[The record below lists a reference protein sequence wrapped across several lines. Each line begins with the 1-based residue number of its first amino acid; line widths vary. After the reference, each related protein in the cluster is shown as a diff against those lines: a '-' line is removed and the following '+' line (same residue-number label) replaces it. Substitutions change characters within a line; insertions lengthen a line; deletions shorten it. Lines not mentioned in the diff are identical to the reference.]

1 MTNSLG
7 GYIRG
12 LRNSKKITTRE
23 LGRMIGYSQSHISGI
38 ENGRRKIKPSMLSKY
53 IKAISSSDEEFNDI
67 KEHIR
72 SEYSIVIEDDKE
84 ISYTTKE
91 EKHISLN
98 NVIDSRIEIDGQ
110 ELSVNEIKLMISV
123 VRGYRKL

>member
-7 GYIRG
+7 EYIRG

-23 LGRMIGYSQSHISGI
+23 LGSMIGYSYSHIGSM
-38 ENGRRKIKPSMLSKY
+38 EKGRRKIRPDTLSKY

-67 KEHIR
+67 KEYIR

-84 ISYTTKE
+84 ISYTMKE
-91 EKHISLN
+91 EKPISLN

-123 VRGYRKL
+123 VRGYRQI

>member
-7 GYIRG
+7 GYIRS
-12 LRNSKKITTRE
+12 LRNNKKITTRE
-23 LGRMIGYSQSHISGI
+23 LGNMIGHSHSYIASLERGRKKIHSGI
-38 ENGRRKIKPSMLSKY
+38 LSKY

-84 ISYTTKE
+84 VSYTTKE
-91 EKHISLN
+91 EKPISLN
-98 NVIDSRIEIDGQ
+98 NVIDNRIEIDGQ
-110 ELSVNEIKLMISV
+110 ELSVNEIKLMINV
-123 VRGYRKL
+123 VRGYRKI

>member
-7 GYIRG
+7 EYIRD

-23 LGRMIGYSQSHISGI
+23 LSVMINHSQGHISGI
-38 ENGRRKIKPSMLSKY
+38 ENARRKINPSILSKY

-72 SEYSIVIEDDKE
+72 SEYSVVIEDDKE
-84 ISYTTKE
+84 VSYTTKE
-91 EKHISLN
+91 ENPISLN
-98 NVIDSRIEIDGQ
+98 NVIDSHIEIDGQ

>member
-1 MTNSLG
+1 MANALG
-7 GYIRG
+7 EYIRG

-23 LGRMIGYSQSHISGI
+23 LGSMIGYSHSHIGSI
-38 ENGRRKIKPSMLSKY
+38 EKGRRKIKPSMLSKY

-72 SEYSIVIEDDKE
+72 SEYSIIIEDVE
-84 ISYTTKE
+84 EVSYTIKE
-91 EKHISLN
+91 KTPISLN
-98 NVIDSRIEIDGQ
+98 NVVDNYIEIDGQ
-110 ELSVNEIKLMISV
+110 KLSVDEIKLILSI